1 MKKKK
6 LEIKTTDW
14 RADVK
19 KQVSEYQPDLLA
31 LSATEDMWELGIK
44 ILEEI
49 KDYKVNNKIPVIAGG
64 VFPTFAPDLCIKS
77 DLVDMVC
84 VGEGENALIDLC
96 RKIEKRWSLLK
107 LLTYG

>member
-1 MKKKK
+1 M
-6 LEIKTTDW
+6 
-14 RADVK
+14 
-19 KQVSEYQPDLLA
+19 A

-77 DLVDMVC
+77 DLVDMVQD
-84 VGEGENALIDLC
+84 ALIDLC
-96 RKIEKRWSLLK
+96 RKIEKKMELTKR
-107 LLTYG
+107 LTYG